1 MALGGEGTC
10 IGHSVKLAVKKRLA
24 FRSAL
29 FIPLFVGGHCPGTT
43 DPEDRLRQGELERLA
58 LSRDAVV
65 LQCAWPCGGHPC
77 GLWGFQP
84 LIFIHAARP
93 SQWYQER
100 EQVTKRRCL
109 RESFSPSKIQTLKS
123 HTWKELCSKEEW
135 ETGNMIS
142 VLTFGS

>member
-1 MALGGEGTC
+1 M
-10 IGHSVKLAVKKRLA
+10 VKKRLA

-43 DPEDRLRQGELERLA
+43 DPEGQAQTAELERLA

-65 LQCAWPCGGHPC
+65 LRVRLALWRSSLRPMGVPATHFHPC
-77 GLWGFQP
+77 SQP
-84 LIFIHAARP
+84 ISVVSGARA
-93 SQWYQER
+93 SHER
-100 EQVTKRRCL
+100 KMPKRVL
-109 RESFSPSKIQTLKS
+109 SPSKIQTLKS